1 MTWLRTEPD
10 EPSITMNSNTHLNTP
25 PAAIQAT
32 QYDAVA
38 KGFHW
43 VMAALLISVFALGLY
58 MQGLPF
64 SPDKL
69 KFYSWHKWAGI
80 CVLSLVAFRLIW
92 RLTHRPPVMP
102 NDMPA
107 WQKIAAH
114 AAHLAL
120 YLLMFAIPVSGWLMS
135 SAKGVTTV
143 LFGLWPLPDLVAR
156 DRELGDALQ
165 NLHWYLNVSL
175 ALFVAIHVLAVF
187 KHHFLDK
194 DDILRRMLPGI
205 RSR

>member
-1 MTWLRTEPD
+1 
-10 EPSITMNSNTHLNTP
+10 MNSNTHLKTQP
-25 PAAIQAT
+25 TSTQAK

-43 VMAALLISVFALGLY
+43 VMAAMLIGVFGLGLY

-69 KFYSWHKWAGI
+69 KLYSWHKWAGI
-80 CVLSLVAFRLIW
+80 CVLGLVALRLIW
-92 RLTHRPPVMP
+92 RLTHRPPAMP
-102 NDMPA
+102 SDMPV
-107 WQKIAAH
+107 WQKVAAH
-114 AAHLAL
+114 TAHLAL

-135 SAKGVTTV
+135 SAKGVPTV

-175 ALFVAIHVLAVF
+175 ALFVVTHVLAVF

-205 RSR
+205 RHQ